1 MARSTIVRHV
11 TESLLAI
18 LRKELATPPGNII
31 DAANIKAVPPE
42 SIEGV
47 GTQTLIVYLY
57 QVIESP
63 FLKNVGARTT
73 TIPPSP
79 VPVVQRDPLALD
91 LYYLL
96 IPGAGVTDESYLD
109 TYNILGAAMR
119 SFHDHGVF
127 TLGDWAPAPFDDEK
141 TLQFRIDFNRLET
154 ADLIRIWE
162 AVHEPYRLSV
172 SYVVRTVQIDSTLEA
187 ETRLVS
193 TRQLQLDQR

>member
-79 VPVVQRDPLALD
+79 IPIVQRDPLALD